1 MLLRSKLIVAFIG
14 HRYTD
19 ITPQLKTRLLETI
32 ESLIVNEKADT
43 FLFGSKSEFN
53 DICYETVT
61 LLKNKYPH
69 IKRIYVRGEYE
80 YIHDDY
86 RNYLLTL
93 YEDTFYPAE
102 VHNAGYRAY
111 VKRNKVMIDMCDK
124 LVVYYNERYRLK
136 NRASGTEISVEY
148 AAKKKKPICNIFKE
162 L

>member
-1 MLLRSKLIVAFIG
+1 MIVAFIG

-61 LLKNKYPH
+61 QLKNKYPH

-86 RNYLLTL
+86 RNYLLT
-93 YEDTFYPAE
+93 
-102 VHNAGYRAY
+102 
-111 VKRNKVMIDMCDK
+111 
-124 LVVYYNERYRLK
+124 
-136 NRASGTEISVEY
+136 
-148 AAKKKKPICNIFKE
+148 
-162 L
+162 